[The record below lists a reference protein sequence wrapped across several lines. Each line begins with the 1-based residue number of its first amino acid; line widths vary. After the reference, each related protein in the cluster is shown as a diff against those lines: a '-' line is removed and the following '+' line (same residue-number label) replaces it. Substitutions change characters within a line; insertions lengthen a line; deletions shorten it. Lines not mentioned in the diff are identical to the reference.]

1 VKEVVLDYGT
11 KILDFEALKEATMKH
26 FHSLFTHQSK
36 ANPKNEVDLIEH
48 IPTMITNEEN
58 SELTRPIEED
68 EIKNVIW
75 SLEPNKAPGLDGF
88 SISFY
93 RYFWELIKFDMKRML
108 QYTQRSCKLGGS
120 MNTSFLALIPKETN
134 PSSFTR
140 FQPKLSVI
148 LHIKL

>member
-1 VKEVVLDYGT
+1 LRQAKDKWCLKSCSLWLKARDQNTNFFHKQARTQLSRNNVKEVVLDYGT
-11 KILDFEALKEATMKH
+11 KILDFEALKEATTKH

-58 SELTRPIEED
+58 SKLTRPIEED

-75 SLEPNKAPGLDGF
+75 SLEPNNAPGLDGF

-108 QYTQRSCKLGGS
+108 QYT
-120 MNTSFLALIPKETN
+120 
-134 PSSFTR
+134 
-140 FQPKLSVI
+140 
-148 LHIKL
+148 